1 MQKTVVFALIFSS
14 LWLPAPAR
22 PKAAP
27 KPVVTRVNQDENA
40 YSYQNW
46 RTTSYAQAPGTAAP
60 AARAYSTSYNRSYA
74 HIIPPDG
81 FGPTPSAYSLG
92 PGWANRWGSYSS
104 GSTAYPYNAGG
115 FVNSGFF
122 NGGFYPGGSYTYYR

>member
-1 MQKTVVFALIFSS
+1 MQRQALIALTLVSAFV
-14 LWLPAPAR
+14 PAAAR

-27 KPVVTRVNQDENA
+27 KPVVTRVNAGENA
-40 YSYQNW
+40 YTYHNY
-46 RTTSYAQAPGTAAP
+46 RYATAAQAAP
-60 AARAYSTSYNRSYA
+60 VSTPARRGQASYNHGYA

-104 GSTAYPYNAGG
+104 GSTAFPYNAGG
-115 FVNSGFF
+115 YLNTGFI
-122 NGGFYPGGSYTYYR
+122 NGGFYPGGVYNTP